1 MDFLRE
7 ESVNRLLTCFLTDF
21 GVFWM
26 LLVFADSLRFW
37 YCCRAVSASSSISG
51 GFWSCLNKHF
61 FSLFLVSCRLWSFL
75 FCLFTQKVGFYPTI
89 PI

>member
-7 ESVNRLLTCFLTDF
+7 ESINRLLTCFLTDL

-26 LLVFADSLRFW
+26 LLVFTDSLRFC

-51 GFWSCLNKHF
+51 GFWS
-61 FSLFLVSCRLWSFL
+61 
-75 FCLFTQKVGFYPTI
+75 
-89 PI
+89 